1 MFLKVLIMSVFATM
15 RSDEKERLT
24 IAFKNVL
31 FFSYEIKEIFFA
43 CFFNERIV
51 QQKVLASLKK

>member
-1 MFLKVLIMSVFATM
+1 MFLKVLIMSVFATT
-15 RSDEKERLT
+15 STDEKERLT

-31 FFSYEIKEIFFA
+31 FFSYEIKEFF
-43 CFFNERIV
+43 CLFFNERIV